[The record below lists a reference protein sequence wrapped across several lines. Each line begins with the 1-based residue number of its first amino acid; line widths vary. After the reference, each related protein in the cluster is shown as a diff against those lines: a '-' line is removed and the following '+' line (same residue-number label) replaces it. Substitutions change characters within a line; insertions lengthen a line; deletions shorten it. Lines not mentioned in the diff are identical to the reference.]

1 MLGAWQP
8 SSCTRHCPFAAGCSC
23 SAPRSRGGSPPARAP
38 CRPRP
43 ELARRILATSLERV
57 IDAAEEPPRLIGL
70 AAELRDTG
78 TPVNVRGVALVD
90 NLLTD
95 GGSPLYAESAD
106 ETLEGAIRHARAA
119 LLLSLM
125 DLLSIA
131 IGLVAFAALL
141 ALVELLDRV

>member
-1 MLGAWQP
+1 MATIFMHPTLSVRGRVFLQRA
-8 SSCTRHCPFAAGCSC
+8 SLAGRLAAG
-23 SAPRSRGGSPPARAP
+23 ASPSDS
-38 CRPRP
+38 P

-95 GGSPLYAESAD
+95 GGSPLYTESPD

-119 LLLSLM
+119 LLLGLM
-125 DLLSIA
+125 DLVAIA
-131 IGLVAFAALL
+131 IGLVCFAAFL
-141 ALVELLDRV
+141 ALVEGLERV